1 MRRKSFEDFSLQKQE
16 DRQTRPKNFIGVV
29 CISQTYWYFGDDIF
43 ECRANFVGINRV
55 QPNIR
60 CSKKLLRLRGGVLE
74 SSELTIFIKS

>member
-1 MRRKSFEDFSLQKQE
+1 MRRKSFEDFSPQKPE
-16 DRQTRPKNFIGVV
+16 HRQTRPKSSIRIVLIF
-29 CISQTYWYFGDDIF
+29 QTYWYFGDDIF

-60 CSKKLLRLRGGVLE
+60 CPKELLRLRRGVLE